1 MWELIYLTGFAHLQ
15 KGNIYI
21 SRVVELRVV
30 QRDAMGVPGE
40 KSFEEGVK
48 TPRPRSLSIWTGP
61 SKLTI

>member
-48 TPRPRSLSIWTGP
+48 HQDLVLCRFGQAHP
-61 SKLTI
+61 S